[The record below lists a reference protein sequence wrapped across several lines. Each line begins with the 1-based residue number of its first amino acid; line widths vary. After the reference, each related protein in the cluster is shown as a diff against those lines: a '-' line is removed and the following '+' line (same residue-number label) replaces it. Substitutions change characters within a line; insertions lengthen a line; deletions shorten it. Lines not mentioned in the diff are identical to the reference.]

1 MASIQAL
8 RMIKALVRL
17 GWMVARAS
25 GSHHV
30 LAKPGCPRLV
40 IPVHRGKPFKEG
52 FARHPE
58 GRRDLGG
65 RLLRTVLITCDRLR
79 VH

>member
-17 GWMVARAS
+17 GWTVARAS

-30 LAKPGCPRLV
+30 LAKPGFPRLV
-40 IPVHRGKPFKEG
+40 IPVHRGKPLKEG
-52 FARHPE
+52 LARGILKDAGVSE
-58 GRRDLGG
+58 DEFFD
-65 RLLRTVLITCDRLR
+65 VY
-79 VH
+79 